1 MKVEEFTDPYL
12 GKTWQELGAR
22 ILASGNRISVTLGY
36 PAHGLQAQLQQQLAE
51 FLGVTEVERLQRAQP
66 VERPRPATR

>member
-51 FLGVTEVERLQRAQP
+51 FLGVADVFCMAY
-66 VERPRPATR
+66 